1 MFGRLKGWLRR
12 HQKGTLERFIDLLGK
27 SQLCTEQQIGQL
39 VSSFERE
46 RGDIASGD
54 VVAQF
59 CDFLVGTDAVTAW
72 QCDKLKAGKFK
83 GFYLDN
89 YVLLEHSGKGADYS
103 SYKSRDTKN
112 GNIVNLVIRPRP
124 VNQTG
129 GQIEYRVE
137 PWVKP

>member
-1 MFGRLKGWLRR
+1 MRDARLKHFLCLLR
-12 HQKGTLERFIDLLGK
+12 K
-27 SQLCTEQQIGQL
+27 SQLCTEQQIDQL

-46 RGDIASGD
+46 RGDAASGD

-59 CDFLVGTDAVTAW
+59 CDFLVGANAVTAW
-72 QCDKLKAGKFK
+72 QCDKLKAGKFR

-89 YVLLEHSGKGADYS
+89 YVRLEESGKGADYT
-103 SYKSRDTKN
+103 SYKSRDTRN

-124 VNQTG
+124 VDQTG

>member
-1 MFGRLKGWLRR
+1 MFGRLKSWLRR
-12 HQKGTLERFIDLLGK
+12 HQKGTFERFIDLLGK

-39 VSSFERE
+39 VSSFETE

-54 VVAQF
+54 VVTQF
-59 CDFLVGTDAVTAW
+59 CDFLVAINAVTAW

-83 GFYLDN
+83 GFYLDD

-103 SYKSRDTKN
+103 SYKSRDTRN

-124 VNQTG
+124 VNETG
-129 GQIEYRVE
+129 GKIEYRVE

>member
-1 MFGRLKGWLRR
+1 MFGRLKSWWRR
-12 HQKGTLERFIDLLGK
+12 HQKGALERFICLLGK

-39 VSSFERE
+39 VSRFELE

-54 VVAQF
+54 EVTQF
-59 CDFLVGTDAVTAW
+59 CDFLVAINAVTAW

-89 YVLLEHSGKGADYS
+89 YVLLEPSGKGVDYS
-103 SYKSRDTKN
+103 SYKSQDNKN
-112 GNIVNLVIRPRP
+112 GNIVNLIIRPRP
-124 VNQTG
+124 RNQTG

-137 PWVKP
+137 PWMKP